1 MRQSVALCGNGLII
15 NIFQDFADT
24 AMLLARD
31 NVDQDELA
39 NYAREAADFS
49 TNHMLPHLDFAVN
62 HYGQADLAMFDFTS
76 LFQAE
81 NASRV
86 VERHGHK
93 LLMMLVGDSLL
104 EVMFQAIQVEKSS
117 VVAERLV

>member
-1 MRQSVALCGNGLII
+1 MSYWVIMYLPY
-15 NIFQDFADT
+15 FPQDYNDT

-31 NVDQDELA
+31 NVNQDALA

-49 TNHMLPHLDFAVN
+49 TSSQLPNLEFAVN

-76 LFQAE
+76 LFQSE

-86 VERHGHK
+86 VERSGHK

-104 EVMFQAIQVEKSS
+104 EVRGFH
-117 VVAERLV
+117 